1 MASKMQHKVAR
12 TAQPA
17 RKRKSAVCA
26 TSTDVRFDDATLDEV
41 TLDDATLE
49 FSKPHTL
56 VDVIIFTLMNDAL
69 HVLLVRRPERKTEP
83 FPGLWALPGGY
94 VNTAVDIDLL
104 ACAKRKLFE
113 KTGLRSPYL
122 EQLGSWGSATRDPRG
137 WSATHAYFALVP
149 HSDLDSDSSEGQ
161 VHASWFAAN
170 DLLPTASLAFDH
182 EAILHAAVER
192 LRSKVEYTSLPA
204 FLLPEPFTL
213 PQLQRCYEA
222 VLGRAVDK
230 SGFRTRMLAADF
242 LEEVGVV
249 ESPSNRPPVG
259 YRLKDRS
266 APVVF
271 PRTFSPRAAE

>member
-1 MASKMQHKVAR
+1 MASKTQRKPQHEA
-12 TAQPA
+12 AQAP
-17 RKRKSAVCA
+17 KRKSVVAA
-26 TSTDVRFDDATLDEV
+26 TSNAVPLDFD
-41 TLDDATLE
+41 
-49 FSKPHTL
+49 KPHTL
-56 VDVIIFTLMNDAL
+56 VDVVIFTLKNDAL
-69 HVLLVRRPERKTEP
+69 HVLLVRRPDGKGEP

-94 VNTAVDIDLL
+94 VNTAIDADLL
-104 ACAKRKLFE
+104 ACAQRKLFE
-113 KTGLRSPYL
+113 KTGLHSPYL

-149 HSDLDSDSSEGQ
+149 DQMPLLPPLD
-161 VHASWFAAN
+161 VAWFAAD
-170 DLLPTASLAFDH
+170 DLLPTARLAFDH
-182 EAILHAAVER
+182 ETILHAAMER

-222 VLGRAVDK
+222 VLGRPVDK

-242 LEEVGVV
+242 LDEVGVI
-249 ESPSNRPPVG
+249 ESESNRPPVG

-271 PRTFSPRAAE
+271 PRTFSPRGVG